1 MTLDLLARDVQGRL
15 SEIGAADILVGVP
28 SYNNAKTI
36 ERVMQAV
43 DQGLV
48 EYFPGAR
55 CVIAVCDGGSQD
67 ETRAIVERAALKTP
81 IRLFVPLPPSPR
93 TVASYQGAAAMGEA
107 VRALLAIGA
116 ALQVQ
121 ACAVIDADLLSI
133 TPGWMDLLIRPIRD
147 ERFEYVAPLS
157 RRHKYDGSLSNS
169 VVYPLTRALYG
180 KRARQAP
187 GGGYGVAGARA
198 AAWSADTE
206 WESGA
211 VRQGLD
217 IWMLTSALAEGARV
231 CQAYLGPVLH
241 ESRDGKADLS
251 AQVTRAV
258 GAVFMLMERYQAEW
272 QSVTASVPVPV
283 FGPPFEM
290 ETAPVAINVA
300 RMVKAFKQGLRD
312 LLPIWEV
319 VLPYDTLSEL
329 LPLGG
334 LETEEFRL
342 PAPLWVQIVY
352 DFALAYHE
360 RLLHREHLLKAMT
373 PLYLGWTA
381 SFVLDTKDGG
391 QAEVEQAVEA
401 LCATYE
407 ATKPYLLERWR

>member
-1 MTLDLLARDVQGRL
+1 MTLDFLTHDVRGRL

-28 SYNNAKTI
+28 TYNNAKTI
-36 ERVMQAV
+36 ERVLLTV
-43 DQGLV
+43 DQGLI
-48 EYFPGAR
+48 ERFPDAR

-67 ETRAIVERAALKTP
+67 GTPTIAERAALKTP
-81 IRLFVPLPPSPR
+81 LRLLVSLPPSPL
-93 TVASYQGAAAMGEA
+93 TVAPYQGAAAMEEA
-107 VRALLAIGA
+107 VRLLFAISTTLRA
-116 ALQVQ
+116 Q
-121 ACAVIDADLLSI
+121 ACVVIDADLLSI

-147 ERFEYVAPLS
+147 ERFDYVAPLF
-157 RRHKYDGSLSNS
+157 RRHKYDGSLSNG
-169 VVYPLTRALYG
+169 VIYPLTRALYG

-187 GGGYGVAGARA
+187 GGGYGVSGARA
-198 AAWSADTE
+198 AAWSAEAE
-206 WESGA
+206 WGS
-211 VRQGLD
+211 VVTRQSLD
-217 IWMLTSALAEGARV
+217 IWMLTSALAENARV

-241 ESRDGKADLS
+241 EPRDGKADLS
-251 AQVTRAV
+251 TQLTRAV
-258 GAVFMLMERYQAEW
+258 GAVFTLMERYQAEW

-319 VLPYDTLSEL
+319 VLPYETLSEL

-334 LETEEFRL
+334 LESEEFRL
-342 PAPLWVQIVY
+342 PAQLWVQIVY

-391 QAEVEQAVEA
+391 QAEVEQAIES

-407 ATKPYLLERWR
+407 AMKPYLLQRWR

>member
-1 MTLDLLARDVQGRL
+1 MTLDLLSRDIQERL
-15 SEIGAADILVGVP
+15 SEIGTADILVGVP

-36 ERVMQAV
+36 ERVMQVV

-48 EYFPGAR
+48 EYFPDAR

-67 ETRAIVERAALKTP
+67 GTPAIVERAALKTP
-81 IRLFVPLPPSPR
+81 IRLLVPLPPSPR
-93 TVASYQGAAAMGEA
+93 TVASYQGASAMVEA

-147 ERFEYVAPLS
+147 ERFDYVAPLS

-180 KRARQAP
+180 KRVRQAP

-198 AAWSADTE
+198 AAWSAGNE

-241 ESRDGKADLS
+241 ESRDSKADLA
-251 AQVTRAV
+251 AQLTRAV

-272 QSVTASVPVPV
+272 QSVTASVPVPA
-283 FGPPFEM
+283 FGPPLEM
-290 ETAPVAINVA
+290 EMAPVPINVA

-342 PAPLWVQIVY
+342 SAQLWVQIVY

>member
-1 MTLDLLARDVQGRL
+1 MTLDLLSRDVQGRL

-28 SYNNAKTI
+28 SYDNAKTI
-36 ERVMQAV
+36 ERVMLTV

-48 EYFPGAR
+48 ECFPDAR

-67 ETRAIVERAALKTP
+67 GTPAIAERVGLKTP
-81 IRLFVPLPPSPR
+81 LRLLVPLPPSPR
-93 TVASYQGAAAMGEA
+93 TVAPYQGAASMGEA
-107 VRALLAIGA
+107 VRTLFAIGA

-121 ACAVIDADLLSI
+121 ACAVIDADVLTI

-157 RRHKYDGSLSNS
+157 RRHKYDGSLSNGLI
-169 VVYPLTRALYG
+169 YPLTRALYG

-187 GGGYGVAGARA
+187 GGGYGVSGARA
-198 AAWSADTE
+198 AAWSAKNE
-206 WESGA
+206 WEDA
-211 VRQGLD
+211 AARQGLD

-241 ESRDGKADLS
+241 EHRDIKMDLS
-251 AQVTRAV
+251 AQLTRAV
-258 GAVFMLMERYQAEW
+258 GAVFALMEHYQAEW
-272 QSVTASVPVPV
+272 SSVTSSVPVPV
-283 FGPPFEM
+283 FGPLFEM
-290 ETAPVAINVA
+290 ETSPVAINVA
-300 RMVKAFKQGLRD
+300 RMVKGFKQGLRD

-319 VLPYDTLSEL
+319 ALPYETLSEL

-342 PAPLWVQIVY
+342 PARLWVQIVY
-352 DFALAYHE
+352 DFALAYHD

-391 QAEVEQAVEA
+391 QEEVERVVEA

-407 ATKPYLLERWR
+407 SAKPYLLERWR